1 MRCKP
6 GYHGPGRLQDTLA
19 TTRYNQPG
27 NAILLAAILTLAAL
41 VLPGP
46 ARALDKVTLQLQCV
60 HQAQFAGF
68 YLAQDAGIYRRAGLE
83 VKIRPGGP
91 GIRPL
96 VELAAGRCDF
106 ATAWL
111 CGALQ
116 ARARGVPVL
125 NLAQL
130 IQRSAL
136 LLISLG
142 DRDIQSVKDLEGRRV
157 GLWGGD
163 FSVAPRALFTRAG
176 IRVQEVP
183 LNVSVTPLLKRAV
196 DASAAMRYNE
206 YHQLYQAGVNWEDM
220 VVIDFAE
227 QGLNFPEDGIYTL
240 ESTWRKR
247 GDVCRRLVRASLEG
261 WRLALDKPE
270 QALRSVMKRV
280 DAARLASNLSHQRWM
295 LKTVS
300 NLITNQ
306 PGDRDLGHLSPH
318 DFALVQKVLLEQGLI
333 KQPVALSSFA
343 VDGWK

>member
-1 MRCKP
+1 MVKSPCNHAGKCS
-6 GYHGPGRLQDTLA
+6 
-19 TTRYNQPG
+19 
-27 NAILLAAILTLAAL
+27 LLAAVIIFVAL
-41 VLPGP
+41 LPNP
-46 ARALDKVTLQLQCV
+46 ARALDKVSLQLQWV

-83 VKIRPGGP
+83 VDIRPGGP
-91 GIRPL
+91 SIRPL

-116 ARARGVPVL
+116 ARARGMPLL

-136 LLISLG
+136 LLISLS
-142 DRDIQSVKDLEGRRV
+142 DRDIQSLKDLEGQRV

-163 FSVAPRALFTRAG
+163 FSVAPRALFTQAG
-176 IRVQEVP
+176 IQVQEVP
-183 LNVSVTPLLKRAV
+183 QNVSVTPLLKRAV

-206 YHQLYQAGVNWEDM
+206 YHQLYQAGVNWDDM
-220 VVIDFAE
+220 VVIDFAD
-227 QGLNFPEDGIYTL
+227 QGLNFPEDGIYAL

-247 GDVCRRLVRASLEG
+247 GGICRRLVRASLEG

-270 QALRSVMKRV
+270 EALRAVMKRV
-280 DAARLASNLSHQRWM
+280 NAARLASNLSHQRWM
-295 LKTVS
+295 LKTVGG
-300 NLITNQ
+300 LMMNQ

-318 DFALVQKVLLEQGLI
+318 DFALVQQVLLAQGLI
-333 KQPVALSSFA
+333 KQPVALTSFA